1 MKCSIVSSSK
11 RLNNPSD
18 FTFKA
23 KLNYGRLKDIW
34 DYNRFIPNDNVYT
47 EENKPIKEG
56 VAKVFEQTPELVLIG
71 TAQEYSDYLDTT
83 TDPSMEGFQEYMD
96 FKNNVKDYFN
106 LNEEDA
112 KFVKD
117 ISNLKLNC

>member
-1 MKCSIVSSSK
+1 
-11 RLNNPSD
+11 LNNPSD